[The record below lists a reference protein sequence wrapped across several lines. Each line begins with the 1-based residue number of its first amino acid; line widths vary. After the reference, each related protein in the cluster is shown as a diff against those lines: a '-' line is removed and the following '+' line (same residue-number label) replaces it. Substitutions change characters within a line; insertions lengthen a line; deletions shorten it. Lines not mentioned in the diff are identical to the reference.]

1 MPGRVSGPRCHRR
14 RSVLRHCWLP
24 GDWHGEPC
32 LCFSKIAAPVSHWEA
47 TNMGEI
53 ARRDM
58 LRAFFAAGFISGAAG
73 RPAMAD
79 EPVTIRL
86 GYGLA
91 AEEQIWLLIA
101 KPELGKNQGKLYKL
115 DATRFQGSDKRA
127 QAFEAGAIDLSEG
140 SATGVMGAAAEGVL
154 AKIIC
159 SVTRESK
166 RGFSTSFYVP
176 ETSPIK
182 AIPDM
187 KDKVVGINGFETAGH
202 LWLKAALEK
211 NGMTDKDVTITPV
224 PFPAMQ
230 EAMLAGKID
239 VGEFPQPF
247 SALLEKQ
254 AKVRKIFDAKYGIPF
269 DEELIVIAGKD
280 EFLKKNAPAIRGFLE
295 DVRDATKFYLEKPR
309 EARQILIDAK
319 MVRVTP
325 DVYLDMYDYYRDPTL
340 RPDIEALKKIQEYQ
354 IKAGFQ
360 KKAADID
367 ALVDASYLP
376 NS

>member
-1 MPGRVSGPRCHRR
+1 MTQVGRRD
-14 RSVLRHCWLP
+14 VLRGFASASLLA
-24 GDWHGEPC
+24 GFG
-32 LCFSKIAAPVSHWEA
+32 AAP
-47 TNMGEI
+47 
-53 ARRDM
+53 AR
-58 LRAFFAAGFISGAAG
+58 AA
-73 RPAMAD
+73 D
-79 EPVTIRL
+79 PVTIRL
-86 GYGLA
+86 GYRPA
-91 AEEQIWLLIA
+91 AEEQVWLLIA
-101 KPELGKNQGKLYKL
+101 KPELGQNQGKLYKL

-182 AIPDM
+182 AIPDV
-187 KDKVVGINGFETAGH
+187 KDKIVGINGFETAGH

-247 SALLEKQ
+247 AALLEKQ

-280 EFLKKNAPAIRGFLE
+280 EFLKKNAEAIRAFLE
-295 DVRDATKFYLEKPR
+295 DVTSATQFYLDKPR
-309 EARQILIDAK
+309 EERQ
-319 MVRVTP
+319 
-325 DVYLDMYDYYRDPTL
+325 
-340 RPDIEALKKIQEYQ
+340 
-354 IKAGFQ
+354 
-360 KKAADID
+360 
-367 ALVDASYLP
+367 
-376 NS
+376 

>member
-1 MPGRVSGPRCHRR
+1 
-14 RSVLRHCWLP
+14 
-24 GDWHGEPC
+24 
-32 LCFSKIAAPVSHWEA
+32 
-47 TNMGEI
+47 MGEI
-53 ARRDM
+53 VRRDM
-58 LRAFFAAGFISGAAG
+58 LRALFAAGLLGEAAV

-79 EPVTIRL
+79 DPVTIRL

-91 AEEQIWLLIA
+91 AEEQMWLLIA
-101 KPELGKNQGKLYKL
+101 KPEFGKNQGKFYKL

-140 SATGVMGAAAEGVL
+140 SATGVMAAAAEGVQS
-154 AKIIC
+154 KIIC
-159 SVTRESK
+159 SITRESK

-176 ETSPIK
+176 DTSSVK
-182 AIPDM
+182 TIPDM

-230 EAMLAGKID
+230 EAILAGKID

-247 SALLEKQ
+247 AALLEKQ

-280 EFLKKNAPAIRGFLE
+280 EFLKKYAPAIRAFLE

-309 EARQILIDAK
+309 EARQILIDTK

-325 DVYLDMYDYYRDPTL
+325 EVYLDMYDYYRDPTL
-340 RPDIEALKKIQEYQ
+340 RPDMEALRKIQEFQ
-354 IKAGFQ
+354 LKAGFQ
-360 KKAADID
+360 KKPADID
-367 ALVDASYLP
+367 ALVDTSYLP

>member
-1 MPGRVSGPRCHRR
+1 
-14 RSVLRHCWLP
+14 
-24 GDWHGEPC
+24 
-32 LCFSKIAAPVSHWEA
+32 
-47 TNMGEI
+47 MGQI
-53 ARRDM
+53 IRRDM
-58 LRAFFAAGFISGAAG
+58 LRGVFAAGLLGGAAV

-79 EPVTIRL
+79 DPVTIRL

-91 AEEQIWLLIA
+91 AEEQVWLLIA
-101 KPELGKNQGKLYKL
+101 KPDLGKNQGRLYRL

-140 SATGVMGAAAEGVL
+140 SATGVMAAAAEGVQS
-154 AKIIC
+154 KIIC

-176 ETSPIK
+176 DGSPIK
-182 AIPDM
+182 TILDM
-187 KDKVVGINGFETAGH
+187 KDKIVGINGFETAGH

-211 NGMTDKDVTITPV
+211 NGMTDRDVTITPV

-230 EAMLAGKID
+230 EAMLAGKVD

-247 SALLEKQ
+247 AALLEKQ

-280 EFLKKNAPAIRGFLE
+280 EFLKKNAPAIRAFLE

-309 EARQILIDAK
+309 EVRQILIDTK

-325 DVYLDMYDYYRDPTL
+325 EVYLDMYDYYRDPTL
-340 RPDIEALKKIQEYQ
+340 RPDIEALKKIQEFQ

-360 KKAADID
+360 KKTADID
-367 ALVDASYLP
+367 ALVDTSYLP

>member
-1 MPGRVSGPRCHRR
+1 
-14 RSVLRHCWLP
+14 
-24 GDWHGEPC
+24 
-32 LCFSKIAAPVSHWEA
+32 
-47 TNMGEI
+47 MGEI
-53 ARRDM
+53 VRRDM
-58 LRAFFAAGFISGAAG
+58 LRGFFTVGLLGGAAV

-79 EPVTIRL
+79 DPVTIRL

-91 AEEQIWLLIA
+91 AEEQIWLVIA
-101 KPELGKNQGKLYKL
+101 KPELGKNQGKFYKL

-140 SATGVMGAAAEGVL
+140 SATGVMAAAAEGVQS
-154 AKIIC
+154 KIIC

-176 ETSPIK
+176 DTSSIK
-182 AIPDM
+182 TIPDM

-247 SALLEKQ
+247 ATLLEKQ

-280 EFLKKNAPAIRGFLE
+280 EFLKRNAPAIRAFLE

-325 DVYLDMYDYYRDPTL
+325 EVYLDMYDYYRDPTL
-340 RPDIEALKKIQEYQ
+340 RPDIQALKKIQEFQ
-354 IKAGFQ
+354 MKAGFQ
-360 KKAADID
+360 KKATDID
-367 ALVDASYLP
+367 ALVDTSYLP